1 MDWVLIL
8 GGLFL
13 LSRFRGSRPKG
24 PSPSGAEGLRI
35 ISAARAARAVSMQRL
50 TLPSKLGFSGGIR
63 AASMVSGG
71 RSGSGTGGGTGGK
84 QHVAP

>member
-13 LSRFRGSRPKG
+13 VSRLRGSRPRG

-35 ISAARAARAVSMQRL
+35 INAARAVRAHSMQRL
-50 TLPSKLGFSGGIR
+50 SLPSKLGFSGGVR
-63 AASMVSGG
+63 AAALAGG